1 MHSKVR
7 YLVLPER
14 KIVEASHGQTILDS
28 LLKAKVPID
37 HTCGGFGTCGTCR
50 VHVVKGIEKVPVR
63 NEIEAEMAQDRGFA
77 AQERLDCQ
85 NEVCE
90 GLEIARPSVRP
101 SPKAE

>member
-1 MHSKVR
+1 VHSKVR

-28 LLKAKVPID
+28 LLKAKIPID

-50 VHVVKGIEKVPVR
+50 VHVVKGIEKFALR
-63 NEIEAEMAQDRGFA
+63 NEIEAKMAEDRGFA
-77 AQERLDCQ
+77 PEERLACQ

-90 GLEIARPSVRP
+90 GLEIELRSAKTKVR
-101 SPKAE
+101 AE

>member
-28 LLKAKVPID
+28 LLKAKIPIN

-50 VHVVKGIEKVPVR
+50 VKVTKGIEKLPTR
-63 NEIEAEMAQDRGFA
+63 NDIENEIAQDRGFVSE
-77 AQERLDCQ
+77 ERLACQ

-90 GLEIARPSVRP
+90 GLEIERPLV
-101 SPKAE
+101 KALD